1 MVASAFDKLQV
12 VAGSIFVTLTACL
25 WLSGFYVGWQS
36 RQIYKSIGNYSIGL
50 SAFNWQL
57 AYPGISFPGP
67 NVLEA
72 ELAKQPDDFKAH
84 VQAVRRRIRYLNWAV
99 LIYVGFFL
107 LVGPVFAALRRM
119 LS

>member
-1 MVASAFDKLQV
+1 MASAFDKLQII
-12 VAGSIFVTLTACL
+12 AGSVFVPLTGVL
-25 WLSGFYVGWQS
+25 WLSSFYVGWQS

-50 SAFNWQL
+50 SAFHWQL

-72 ELAKQPDDFKAH
+72 ELATQPADFKAH
-84 VQAVRRRIRYLNWAV
+84 VQIVRRRIRYLNWAA
-99 LIYVGFFL
+99 LIYVGLFL
-107 LVGPVFAALRRM
+107 LMGPVFAALRRM